1 LRVTLTGVSA
11 SGIKGRKQ
19 RLKTTAASSDDDK
32 ENKTQD
38 RLSKLVSYDSFSG
51 ARHMRGRKSL
61 VQVEAGNRVSSSMA
75 EVEEPDVTV
84 VRNTGDDGV
93 WEDVGVEDAARGH
106 GVSKG
111 VLAASASSASSVRFL

>member
-19 RLKTTAASSDDDK
+19 RLKITAASSDDDK
-32 ENKTQD
+32 ENATQD
-38 RLSKLVSYDSFSG
+38 RLSKLVSHDSFSG

-84 VRNTGDDGV
+84 VRNVADDGA
-93 WEDVGVEDAARGH
+93 WEDVGVEDTAQGYSA
-106 GVSKG
+106 KG
-111 VLAASASSASSVRFL
+111 VLKASASNASSVRFL